1 MGWCVRWKPYREL
14 DDPYSTPW
22 IKSKEVN
29 SLLKSLSEEYAR
41 RAREFSDAVA
51 LLGRHDSVGPEFM
64 RLFKKIKRQ
73 RELCGDAEEK
83 LEQYIQQEIGDPE
96 GTGSA

>member
-1 MGWCVRWKPYREL
+1 M
-14 DDPYSTPW
+14 
-22 IKSKEVN
+22 
-29 SLLKSLSEEYAR
+29 LKSLSEQYAR
-41 RAREFSDAVA
+41 QAREFADEVA
-51 LLGRHDSVGPEFM
+51 LLGRHTSVGPDV
-64 RLFKKIKRQ
+64 RKLFKKIKRQ